1 MSLGGLRD
9 QVIYPD
15 TVEDMERRGVSDD
28 ELEGILEIVHLK
40 YIVRREGGMSV
51 CVCHCA
57 CQCVSVSV
65 CTCDCVC
72 LHDYRYIIM
81 CVFAC
86 MHVCVCARAMA
97 FCIHKPTTYSM
108 CDSVK

>member
-51 CVCHCA
+51 CVCQCA
-57 CQCVSVSV
+57 CV
-65 CTCDCVC
+65 CVC
-72 LHDYRYIIM
+72 LSVCQCACLHVCDCLCVCM
-81 CVFAC
+81 CVT
-86 MHVCVCARAMA
+86 VCVSAC
-97 FCIHKPTTYSM
+97 
-108 CDSVK
+108 V